1 MQEDSPCP
9 FQKDFMNTRS
19 NQLLNNPENNK
30 SKSKFQITQDLL
42 QDFLLSL
49 DPEEFTLFHLTTTY
63 LPFQNITYSPKI
75 INQFFINFYLK
86 KLLPDLFRTRTWTK
100 KIKMLQPIALTFLD
114 EHQID
119 PIPVSIDA
127 SGIPVYASP
136 VRLHHHSIVA
146 SRTTTKDKFLSL
158 VGDNTLL
165 RYSGKM
171 MTSNLKQCDADRI
184 YYASKMLWKYP
195 DDYLTFGFR

>member
-1 MQEDSPCP
+1 MNWYIAIHGQGCHIADLLQEDDPCP
-9 FQKDFMNTRS
+9 LQKDFMKTRS

-42 QDFLLSL
+42 RDFLLSL

-86 KLLPDLFRTRTWTK
+86 NLLPDLFRTRTWTK

-127 SGIPVYASP
+127 SGKPVYASP

-146 SRTTTKDKFLSL
+146 SRTEPKTFCISTSIQLNRSRLSL
-158 VGDNTLL
+158 H
-165 RYSGKM
+165 
-171 MTSNLKQCDADRI
+171 
-184 YYASKMLWKYP
+184 
-195 DDYLTFGFR
+195 